1 LRGLLTLA
9 LGSAALAL
17 AACGSTTIDSGK
29 VEQLVRD
36 SAAAPKPERVQCPAG
51 VQARKGEVFRCRL
64 FYARGKQA
72 TLTVHIENDN
82 GRVSFAPSDLS
93 AGG

>member
-1 LRGLLTLA
+1 MLA
-9 LGSAALAL
+9 LGPAALAL
-17 AACGSTTIDSGK
+17 TACGTTTIDSGK

-36 SAAAPKPERVQCPAG
+36 SAASPKPERVQCPDG
-51 VQARKGEVFRCRL
+51 VPAHKGDVFRCRL

-72 TLTVHIENDN
+72 TLTVHIQDDG
-82 GRVSFAPSDLS
+82 GRVSFAPSDLH